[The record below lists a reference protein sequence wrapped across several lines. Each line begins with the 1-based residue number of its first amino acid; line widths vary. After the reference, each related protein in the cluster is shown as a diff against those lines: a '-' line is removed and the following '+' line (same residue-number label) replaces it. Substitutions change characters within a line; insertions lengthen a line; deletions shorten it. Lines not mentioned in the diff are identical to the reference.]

1 MKTKKLN
8 RVVVIYIFNYTQTSF
23 EVKYLSSN
31 KSVKMTEDEINK
43 ALAKAEKEAEKRD
56 HKKIWIDKMLKSAKT
71 YYKLCP
77 YYDKKTSNCFL
88 MLSNVESTNK
98 KCNREGKYDN
108 CPVFLAF
115 LDSKYQ
121 EYTSKKKMLPLD
133 FLDLAQ
139 SV

>member
-1 MKTKKLN
+1 LKTKKLN
-8 RVVVIYIFNYTQTSF
+8 RVVVIYLIKCIQTSL
-23 EVKYLSSN
+23 EVEYLSSN

-88 MLSNVESTNK
+88 MLSSNDSNK
-98 KCNREGKYDN
+98 KCNREGRYDN

-115 LDSKYQ
+115 LDNKYQ
-121 EYTSKKKMLPLD
+121 EYTSKKKILPLD

>member
-8 RVVVIYIFNYTQTSF
+8 RVVVIYLIKCIQTSL
-23 EVKYLSSN
+23 EVEYLSSN

-88 MLSNVESTNK
+88 MLSSNDSNK
-98 KCNREGKYDN
+98 KCNREGRYDN

-115 LDSKYQ
+115 LDNKYQ
-121 EYTSKKKMLPLD
+121 EYTSKKKILPLD